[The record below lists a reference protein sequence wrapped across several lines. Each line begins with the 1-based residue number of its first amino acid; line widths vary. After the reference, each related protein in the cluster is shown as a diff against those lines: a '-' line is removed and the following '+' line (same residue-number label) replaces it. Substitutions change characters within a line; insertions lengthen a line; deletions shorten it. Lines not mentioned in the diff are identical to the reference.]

1 LTNAHFLYKILSY
14 ELTFTNMDAPDFY
27 IVADGNAYAM
37 EEDGYMYG
45 APVKMDGTPDWD
57 ASYDFDFER
66 GMDDD
71 EAEYVIHMCNLLQ
84 QTVDL
89 SKEFNKEVFVK

>member
-1 LTNAHFLYKILSY
+1 
-14 ELTFTNMDAPDFY
+14 MDAPDFY

-66 GMDDD
+66 GGMDDD

>member
-1 LTNAHFLYKILSY
+1 MATL
-14 ELTFTNMDAPDFY
+14 M
-27 IVADGNAYAM
+27 V
-37 EEDGYMYG
+37 
-45 APVKMDGTPDWD
+45 DGTPDWD

-84 QTVDL
+84 ETVDL
-89 SKEFNKEVFVK
+89 TKEFNKEVFVK

>member
-1 LTNAHFLYKILSY
+1 MTVPN
-14 ELTFTNMDAPDFY
+14 FY

-37 EEDGYMYG
+37 EEDGYMFG
-45 APVKMDGTPDWD
+45 APVKLDGTPDWD

-66 GMDDD
+66 GMSDE
-71 EAEYVIHMCNLLQ
+71 EAEYVIHICNHLK

-89 SKEFNKEVFVK
+89 TKELFKNEVFVK

>member
-1 LTNAHFLYKILSY
+1 MTNAHFLYKILSY
-14 ELTFTNMDAPDFY
+14 QLTLTNLDAPDFY

>member
-1 LTNAHFLYKILSY
+1 
-14 ELTFTNMDAPDFY
+14 
-27 IVADGNAYAM
+27 
-37 EEDGYMYG
+37 
-45 APVKMDGTPDWD
+45 MDGTPDWD